1 MQPSQRPRFVS
12 GKFVWDY
19 DGHKLVK
26 DAGKH
31 AIATFHLERE
41 KSATQPQIKLL
52 SLLLGKYRSSLGT
65 DNLHGLA
72 LFRLLILMNN
82 DKQAHTHTHMPPI
95 AAHSVSPFRTKAASS
110 SALRRSGS
118 WPSARWP
125 TSRPPHRA
133 WRGRM
138 GGFLGPE
145 PTMKATPRST
155 AGRSRRVPVW
165 VVELRTAR
173 GPKGKVPVNVVRWWD
188 LPRVGAAAAV
198 R

>member
-82 DKQAHTHTHMPPI
+82 DKQAHTHTH
-95 AAHSVSPFRTKAASS
+95 AANCSPLRLSVQDQ
-110 SALRRSGS
+110 
-118 WPSARWP
+118 
-125 TSRPPHRA
+125 
-133 WRGRM
+133 
-138 GGFLGPE
+138 GGFFIGTSPE
-145 PTMKATPRST
+145 WQLAIGTVAYFETSTPGMARQNGWIPWTGAYDEGYTKEHRWSVATSSGVG
-155 AGRSRRVPVW
+155 GR
-165 VVELRTAR
+165 A
-173 GPKGKVPVNVVRWWD
+173 
-188 LPRVGAAAAV
+188 
-198 R
+198 

>member
-82 DKQAHTHTHMPPI
+82 DKQAHTHTHTCRQLQPTP
-95 AAHSVSPFRTKAASS
+95 S
-110 SALRRSGS
+110 LRSG
-118 WPSARWP
+118 PR
-125 TSRPPHRA
+125 RLLHRHFA
-133 WRGRM
+133 GVAAGHRH
-138 GGFLGPE
+138 GGL
-145 PTMKATPRST
+145 
-155 AGRSRRVPVW
+155 
-165 VVELRTAR
+165 LR
-173 GPKGKVPVNVVRWWD
+173 D
-188 LPRVGAAAAV
+188 LHTGHGAAEWV
-198 R
+198 DSLDRSLR